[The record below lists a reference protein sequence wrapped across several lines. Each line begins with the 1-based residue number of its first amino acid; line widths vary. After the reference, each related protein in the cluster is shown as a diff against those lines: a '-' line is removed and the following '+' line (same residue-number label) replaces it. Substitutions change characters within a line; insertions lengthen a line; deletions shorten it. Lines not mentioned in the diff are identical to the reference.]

1 MSRTTNL
8 AALAVLF
15 SLNAGADVVHFKNG
29 DRLTGDRVEAEA
41 GFVAI
46 DVPDLGV
53 WKIPDE
59 LIARVVPAEDAG
71 APAERPDA
79 AVIPGIGGLIDAWD
93 VIVDS
98 HTTATGNTETSDL
111 NFVAGATRTGE
122 HLDHVLGAAWHRG
135 ETERVL
141 AKDQLDLNYDLRW
154 KYRDSWYAVANFEY
168 FRDPIK
174 DIDRRYTAGAGLG
187 HTFWASPRGTLSTDG
202 GLSQVFEQLASI
214 ADASASASNPALRW
228 SLSYQHWLAPER
240 LELFHN
246 NQLLHI
252 LASDRGTVWD
262 SDTGLRLHV
271 NSRWQAGVRLDLQTR
286 RRPPAGAVGGRA
298 SPFFSYVG
306 FFFFPISLL
315 KPPSAFE
322 HL

>member
-1 MSRTTNL
+1 MSRTTSL
-8 AALAVLF
+8 AALAVLI

-29 DRLTGDRVEAEA
+29 DRLTGNRVEAEA

-53 WKIPDE
+53 LKIPDARV
-59 LIARVVPAEDAG
+59 ARVVATQDAG
-71 APAERPDA
+71 VAAETPATA
-79 AVIPGIGGLIDAWD
+79 ATSGISGLIDAWD
-93 VIVDS
+93 VIVDLAT
-98 HTTATGNTETSDL
+98 TTATGNTETSDV

-122 HLDHVLGAAWHRG
+122 RFDHVLGAVWHRG
-135 ETERVL
+135 EAEEIL

-154 KYRDSWYAVANFEY
+154 KYKDSWYAVANFEY

-187 HTFWASPRGTLSTDG
+187 HTFWTTPRGTLSTDG
-202 GLSQVFEQLASI
+202 GISQVFEQLASI
-214 ADASASASNPALRW
+214 ADASTSDSNPALRW
-228 SLSYQHWLAPER
+228 SLTYQQWLAPER

-271 NSRWQAGVRLDLQTR
+271 NSRWQAGVRLDLQHETT
-286 RRPPAGAVGGRA
+286 PAAGRGRTDVA
-298 SPFFSYVG
+298 YAL
-306 FFFFPISLL
+306 SLGVKL
-315 KPPSAFE
+315 
-322 HL
+322 

>member
-1 MSRTTNL
+1 MSRTTNR
-8 AALAVLF
+8 AALAVLI

-29 DRLTGDRVEAEA
+29 DRLTGDQVEAEV

-53 WKIPDE
+53 LRIPDE
-59 LIARVVPAEDAG
+59 RIARVVTAEDAE
-71 APAERPDA
+71 PTAETPVA
-79 AVIPGIGGLIDAWD
+79 TSAIGGLIDAWD
-93 VIVDS
+93 VIVDLAT
-98 HTTATGNTETSDL
+98 TTATGNTETSDL

-122 HLDHVLGAAWHRG
+122 RFDHVLGAAWHRG
-135 ETERVL
+135 EAEQIL

-187 HTFWASPRGTLSTDG
+187 HTFWTTPRGTLSTDG
-202 GLSQVFEQLASI
+202 GVSQVFERLASL
-214 ADASASASNPALRW
+214 ADASTSDSNPALRW
-228 SLSYQHWLAPER
+228 SLTYQQWLAPER

-271 NSRWQAGVRLDLQTR
+271 NSRWQAGVRVDLQHETT
-286 RRPPAGAVGGRA
+286 PAAGRGRTDVA
-298 SPFFSYVG
+298 YAL
-306 FFFFPISLL
+306 SLGVKL
-315 KPPSAFE
+315 
-322 HL
+322 

>member
-1 MSRTTNL
+1 MSRTTSL
-8 AALAVLF
+8 AALAVLI

-29 DRLTGDRVEAEA
+29 DRLTGSRVDAEA

-53 WKIPDE
+53 LKIPDE
-59 LIARVVPAEDAG
+59 RVARVVTAEDPG
-71 APAERPDA
+71 PPGEVPD
-79 AVIPGIGGLIDAWD
+79 PGQTSGIGGLIDAWD
-93 VIVDS
+93 VIVDLAT
-98 HTTATGNTETSDL
+98 TTATGNTETSDV

-122 HLDHVLGAAWHRG
+122 RFDHVLGAVWHRG
-135 ETERVL
+135 EAEQIL

-154 KYRDSWYAVANFEY
+154 KYEDSWYAVANFEY

-187 HTFWASPRGTLSTDG
+187 HTFWTTPRGTLSTDG
-202 GLSQVFEQLASI
+202 GVSQVFEQLASI
-214 ADASASASNPALRW
+214 AEASTSDSNPALRW
-228 SLSYQHWLAPER
+228 SLSYQQWLAPER

-271 NSRWQAGVRLDLQTR
+271 NSRWQAGVRLDLQHETT
-286 RRPPAGAVGGRA
+286 PAAGRGRTDVA
-298 SPFFSYVG
+298 YAL
-306 FFFFPISLL
+306 SLGVKL
-315 KPPSAFE
+315 
-322 HL
+322 

>member
-1 MSRTTNL
+1 MSRTTSL
-8 AALAVLF
+8 AALAVVI

-29 DRLTGDRVEAEA
+29 DRLTGDQVQAEA
-41 GFVAI
+41 GYVAI

-53 WKIPDE
+53 LRIPEDR
-59 LIARVVPAEDAG
+59 IARVVPAEDPG
-71 APAERPDA
+71 ATGEAADPAQTSA
-79 AVIPGIGGLIDAWD
+79 IGGLIDAWD
-93 VIVDS
+93 VVADLAA
-98 HTTATGNTETSDL
+98 TTATGNTETSDL
-111 NFVAGATRTGE
+111 NFVASATRTGE
-122 HLDHVLGAAWHRG
+122 RFDHVLGAAWHRG
-135 ETERVL
+135 EVADVATSEQIL

-154 KYRDSWYAVANFEY
+154 KYKDSWYAVANFEY

-187 HTFWASPRGTLSTDG
+187 HTFWTTPRGTLSTDG
-202 GLSQVFEQLASI
+202 GVSQVFERLASI
-214 ADASASASNPALRW
+214 AAPTSDSNPALRW

-271 NSRWQAGVRLDLQTR
+271 NSRWQAGIRLDLQHETT
-286 RRPPAGAVGGRA
+286 PAALRGRTDVA
-298 SPFFSYVG
+298 YAL
-306 FFFFPISLL
+306 SLGVKL
-315 KPPSAFE
+315 
-322 HL
+322 

>member
-59 LIARVVPAEDAG
+59 LVARVVTAEDAG

-93 VIVDS
+93 VTVDLAT
-98 HTTATGNTETSDL
+98 TTATGNTETSDL

-135 ETERVL
+135 EVERVL

-154 KYRDSWYAVANFEY
+154 KYRDSWYAVANFGY

-174 DIDRRYTAGAGLG
+174 DIGRRYTAGAGLG
-187 HTFWASPRGTLSTDG
+187 HTFWTSPRGTLSTDG

-214 ADASASASNPALRW
+214 ADASVSASNPALRW

-240 LELFHN
+240 LELFHH

-271 NSRWQAGVRLDLQTR
+271 NSRWQAGVRLDLQHETT
-286 RRPPAGAVGGRA
+286 PAAGRGRTDVA
-298 SPFFSYVG
+298 YAL
-306 FFFFPISLL
+306 SLGVKL
-315 KPPSAFE
+315 
-322 HL
+322 

>member
-8 AALAVLF
+8 AALAVLI
-15 SLNAGADVVHFKNG
+15 SLTAGADIVHFKNG
-29 DRLTGDRVEAEA
+29 DRLTGDRVAAEA

-53 WKIPDE
+53 LKIPEDR
-59 LIARVVPAEDAG
+59 IARVVTAEDAG
-71 APAERPDA
+71 PPPEAPDPATTSA
-79 AVIPGIGGLIDAWD
+79 LGGLIDAWD
-93 VIVDS
+93 VIVDLAT
-98 HTTATGNTETSDL
+98 TTATGNTETSDV

-122 HLDHVLGAAWHRG
+122 RFDHVLGGAWHRG
-135 ETERVL
+135 EAEQIL

-187 HTFWASPRGTLSTDG
+187 HTFWTTPRGTLSTDG
-202 GLSQVFEQLASI
+202 GVSQVFERLASL
-214 ADASASASNPALRW
+214 ADGSTSDSNPALRW
-228 SLSYQHWLAPER
+228 SLTYQQWLAPER

-271 NSRWQAGVRLDLQTR
+271 NSRWQAGVRLDLQHETT
-286 RRPPAGAVGGRA
+286 PAAGRGRTDVA
-298 SPFFSYVG
+298 YAL
-306 FFFFPISLL
+306 SLGVKL
-315 KPPSAFE
+315 
-322 HL
+322 

>member
-8 AALAVLF
+8 AALAVLI

-29 DRLTGDRVEAEA
+29 DRLTGDQVEAEA

-53 WKIPDE
+53 LRIPDE
-59 LIARVVPAEDAG
+59 RIARVVTAEDAE
-71 APAERPDA
+71 PTAETPVA
-79 AVIPGIGGLIDAWD
+79 TSAIGGLIDAWD
-93 VIVDS
+93 VIVDLAT
-98 HTTATGNTETSDL
+98 TTATGNTETSDL

-122 HLDHVLGAAWHRG
+122 RFDHVLGAAWHRG
-135 ETERVL
+135 EAEQIL

-187 HTFWASPRGTLSTDG
+187 HTFWTTPRGTLSTDG
-202 GLSQVFEQLASI
+202 GVSQVFERLASL
-214 ADASASASNPALRW
+214 ADASTSDSNPALRW
-228 SLSYQHWLAPER
+228 SLTYQQWLAPER

-271 NSRWQAGVRLDLQTR
+271 NSRWQAGVRVDLQHETT
-286 RRPPAGAVGGRA
+286 PAAGRGRTDVA
-298 SPFFSYVG
+298 YAL
-306 FFFFPISLL
+306 SLGVKL
-315 KPPSAFE
+315 
-322 HL
+322 

>member
-46 DVPDLGV
+46 NVPDLGV

-59 LIARVVPAEDAG
+59 LIAHVVTTADAG
-71 APAERPDA
+71 APAETPDPA
-79 AVIPGIGGLIDAWD
+79 ATSPIGGLINAWD
-93 VIVDS
+93 VTADLAT
-98 HTTATGNTETSDL
+98 TTAVGNTETSDL

-122 HLDHVLGAAWHRG
+122 SVDHVLGAAWHRG
-135 ETERVL
+135 EAEDVL
-141 AKDQLDLNYDLRW
+141 AKDQLDLNYDMRW
-154 KYRDSWYAVANFEY
+154 KYSESWYAVGSFEY

-174 DIDRRYTAGAGLG
+174 DIDQRYTGGAGVG
-187 HTFWASPRGTLSTDG
+187 HTFWTSARGALSTDFG
-202 GLSQVFEQLASI
+202 VSRVFEKLASVT
-214 ADASASASNPALRW
+214 APTSGSNPALRW
-228 SLSYQHWLAPER
+228 SLSYQRWLAPGR

-271 NSRWQAGVRLDLQTR
+271 NSRWQAGLRVDLQHETV
-286 RRPPAGAVGGRA
+286 PAAGRGRTDAAYAVSFG
-298 SPFFSYVG
+298 VK
-306 FFFFPISLL
+306 L
-315 KPPSAFE
+315 
-322 HL
+322 

>member
-1 MSRTTNL
+1 MSRTTSL
-8 AALAVLF
+8 AALAVLI
-15 SLNAGADVVHFKNG
+15 SLTAGADIVHFKNG
-29 DRLTGDRVEAEA
+29 DRLTGDRVAAEA

-53 WKIPDE
+53 LKIPEDR
-59 LIARVVPAEDAG
+59 IARVVTAEDAG
-71 APAERPDA
+71 PPPETPEPATTSA
-79 AVIPGIGGLIDAWD
+79 LGGLIDAWD
-93 VIVDS
+93 VIVDLAT
-98 HTTATGNTETSDL
+98 TTATGNTETSDV

-122 HLDHVLGAAWHRG
+122 RFDHVLGAAWHRG
-135 ETERVL
+135 EAEQIL

-187 HTFWASPRGTLSTDG
+187 HTFWTTPRGTLSTDG
-202 GLSQVFEQLASI
+202 GVSQVFERLASL
-214 ADASASASNPALRW
+214 ADASTSDSNPALRW
-228 SLSYQHWLAPER
+228 SLTYQQWLAPER

-271 NSRWQAGVRLDLQTR
+271 NSRWQAGVRVDLQHETT
-286 RRPPAGAVGGRA
+286 PAAGRGRTDVA
-298 SPFFSYVG
+298 YAL
-306 FFFFPISLL
+306 SLGVKL
-315 KPPSAFE
+315 
-322 HL
+322 